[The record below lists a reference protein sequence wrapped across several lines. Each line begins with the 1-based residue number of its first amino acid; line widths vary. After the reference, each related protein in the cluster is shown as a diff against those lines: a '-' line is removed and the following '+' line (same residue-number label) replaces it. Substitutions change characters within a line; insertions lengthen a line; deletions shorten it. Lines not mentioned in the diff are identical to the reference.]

1 MQQGWTLPVMTKKNR
16 FALLMVA
23 SLFAVSANGAPVA
36 YSVNSDS
43 GSANQDNLYRID
55 LETGLEEP
63 LGELSTGSETR
74 DDTEGLA
81 MDADRNL
88 WGIDDESRTIFRIN
102 KSAGFVSEEE
112 SLDSFPF
119 IPSLGGNDFGMTFS
133 CDNSLYAATVQTQT
147 LYKLDP
153 SDGSGEIVGT
163 IGSLGVN
170 ISAIAANG
178 NPNSL
183 YAVGNGTYDNG
194 AMDSPNLYR
203 IDLLTGVATVIGPL
217 GMGTTISDYDQ
228 AGLAF
233 DSQGVLWAITDRRI
247 INDQR
252 AANLP
257 SEILRINVDTG
268 AAEVVWTTQEIGFES
283 LAIAPPI
290 TCDSQKPVEEPD
302 DDVPHIPTLT
312 AAGQLLAVFV
322 LMFAGM
328 LVLRRRI
335 S

>member
-1 MQQGWTLPVMTKKNR
+1 MTNINC

-43 GSANQDNLYRID
+43 GSTNQDNLYRID
-55 LETGLEEP
+55 LATGVEER
-63 LGELSTGSETR
+63 LGELSAGLETR

-88 WGIDDESRTIFRIN
+88 WGVDDESRTIFKIN
-102 KSAGFVSEEE
+102 KSVGFVSEEE
-112 SLDSFPF
+112 DLDNFPVN
-119 IPSLGGNDFGMTFS
+119 PALGGNDFGMTFS
-133 CDNSLYAATVQTQT
+133 CDNTLYAATVQTQT

-153 SDGSGEIVGT
+153 TNGNGEIVGAERA
-163 IGSLGVN
+163 LGVN

-178 NPNSL
+178 NPDYL
-183 YAVGNGTYDNG
+183 YGVGNGTFEDG
-194 AMDSPNLYR
+194 ATDSPNLYR
-203 IDLLTGVATVIGPL
+203 IDLLTGVAAVIGPL

-247 INDQR
+247 VNLQK
-252 AANLP
+252 AANQP
-257 SEILRINVDTG
+257 SEILRIDVNTG

-283 LAIAPPI
+283 LAIAPPVA
-290 TCDSQKPVEEPD
+290 CDSQEPVEVSD
-302 DDVPHIPTLT
+302 DEFPRIPTLST
-312 AAGQLLAVFV
+312 MGQLFAVLV

-328 LVLRRRI
+328 LALRRRI

>member
-1 MQQGWTLPVMTKKNR
+1 MTKQNR

-43 GSANQDNLYRID
+43 GSENQDSLYRID
-55 LETGLEEP
+55 LATGVEQR

-81 MDADRNL
+81 MDAESNL
-88 WGIDDESRTIFRIN
+88 WGVDDDSRTIFQIN
-102 KSAGFVSEEE
+102 KSAGFVTDEET
-112 SLDSFPF
+112 LDSFPF

-133 CDNSLYAATVQTQT
+133 CDNTLYAATVQTQT
-147 LYKLDP
+147 LYRLDP
-153 SDGSGEIVGT
+153 TDGSGEIVGA
-163 IGSLGVN
+163 IGALGVN

-178 NPNSL
+178 NPDYL

-194 AMDSPNLYR
+194 DMDSPNLYR
-203 IDLLTGVATVIGPL
+203 IDLLTGTAAVIGPL

-252 AANLP
+252 AANQP
-257 SEILRINVDTG
+257 SEILRINVGTG
-268 AAEVVWTTQEIGFES
+268 AAEVVWITQEIGFES
-283 LAIAPPI
+283 LAIAEPI
-290 TCDSQKPVEEPD
+290 ACNSQEPVAEPRD
-302 DDVPHIPTLT
+302 GDPAYSHTQC
-312 AAGQLLAVFV
+312 GRSAVGSICIDACRNARSAQTYF
-322 LMFAGM
+322 LN
-328 LVLRRRI
+328 
-335 S
+335 

>member
-1 MQQGWTLPVMTKKNR
+1 MTNKYR
-16 FALLMVA
+16 FALLLVA

-43 GSANQDNLYRID
+43 GSENQDSLYQID
-55 LETGLEEP
+55 LATGIEERQG
-63 LGELSTGSETR
+63 LLSAGSETR

-81 MDADRNL
+81 MDADGNL
-88 WGIDDESRTIFRIN
+88 WGVDDDSRTIFKIN
-102 KSAGFVSEEE
+102 KNAGFISAEEP
-112 SLDSFPF
+112 LYDFPY
-119 IPSLGGNDFGMTFS
+119 IPTLGGNDFGMTFS
-133 CDNSLYAATVQTQT
+133 CDNTLYAATVQTQT
-147 LYKLDP
+147 LYKLNP
-153 SDGSGEIVGT
+153 ADGIGEIIGT
-163 IGSLGVN
+163 EGSLGVN
-170 ISAIAANG
+170 ISAIAANDD
-178 NPNSL
+178 PDFL
-183 YAVGNGTYDNG
+183 YAIGSGTYDNG
-194 AMDSPNLYR
+194 EIDSPNLYR
-203 IDLLTGVATVIGPL
+203 IDLLTGIPTIIGPL

-247 INDQR
+247 INDQK
-252 AANLP
+252 AANQP
-257 SEILRINVDTG
+257 SEILRININTG

-290 TCDSQKPVEEPD
+290 ACDSLNPVEEPG
-302 DDVPHIPTLT
+302 DDVPHIPTLST
-312 AAGQLLAVFV
+312 LGQMLAVFV

>member
-1 MQQGWTLPVMTKKNR
+1 MTKKNR

-55 LETGLEEP
+55 LETGFEER

-81 MDADRNL
+81 MDADKNL
-88 WGIDDESRTIFRIN
+88 WGVDDESRTIFKIN
-102 KSAGFVSEEE
+102 KSAGYVSEEE
-112 SLDSFPF
+112 SLDSFPY

-178 NPNSL
+178 NPDFL

-203 IDLLTGVATVIGPL
+203 IDLFTGVATVIGPL

-290 TCDSQKPVEEPD
+290 ICDSQKPVEEPGDD
-302 DDVPHIPTLT
+302 DDVPHIPTLS

>member
-1 MQQGWTLPVMTKKNR
+1 MTKQNR

-43 GSANQDNLYRID
+43 GSENQDSLYRID
-55 LETGLEEP
+55 LATGVEER
-63 LGELSTGSETR
+63 LGELSTGSVTR

-81 MDADRNL
+81 MDADNNL
-88 WGIDDESRTIFRIN
+88 WGADDESRTIFKIN
-102 KSAGFVSEEE
+102 KSFGFISEEA
-112 SLDSFPF
+112 SLVNFPY

-153 SDGSGEIVGT
+153 TDGSGEIVGA

-178 NPNSL
+178 NPEYL

-194 AMDSPNLYR
+194 NIDSPNLYR
-203 IDLLTGVATVIGPL
+203 IDLLTGTTAVIGPL

-252 AANLP
+252 AANQP

-268 AAEVVWTTQEIGFES
+268 AAEVVWTTEEIGFES

-290 TCDSQKPVEEPD
+290 ACDSQQPAAEPD
-302 DDVPHIPTLT
+302 DGVPHIPTLS
-312 AAGQLLAVFV
+312 AVGQLLAVFV
-322 LMFAGM
+322 LMLAGM
-328 LVLRRRI
+328 FVLRRRI

>member
-1 MQQGWTLPVMTKKNR
+1 MTKKNR

-23 SLFAVSANGAPVA
+23 SLFAVSANGAPMA

-43 GSANQDNLYRID
+43 GSENQDSLYRID
-55 LETGLEEP
+55 LATGVEERV
-63 LGELSTGSETR
+63 GELSAGPDVR

-81 MDADRNL
+81 MDADRTL
-88 WGIDDESRTIFRIN
+88 WGVDDESRTIFKIN

-119 IPSLGGNDFGMTFS
+119 SPTLGGNDFGMTFS
-133 CDNSLYAATVQTQT
+133 CDNTLYAATVQTQT

-153 SDGSGEIVGT
+153 ADGSGEIVGAE
-163 IGSLGVN
+163 GSLGVN
-170 ISAIAANG
+170 ISAIAAND
-178 NPNSL
+178 NPNFL
-183 YAVGNGTYDNG
+183 YAIGNGTYDNG
-194 AMDSPNLYR
+194 NMDSPNLYR
-203 IDLLTGVATVIGPL
+203 IDLLTGIPTEIGPL

-247 INDQR
+247 INDQK
-252 AANLP
+252 AANQP
-257 SEILRINVDTG
+257 SEILRINIGTG

-290 TCDSQKPVEEPD
+290 TCDSQKPVEDPD
-302 DDVPHIPTLT
+302 DGVPHIPTLST
-312 AAGQLLAVFV
+312 AGQLLAVFV

>member
-1 MQQGWTLPVMTKKNR
+1 MTKKNR

-55 LETGLEEP
+55 LETGVEER
-63 LGELSTGSETR
+63 LGELSTGSEIR
-74 DDTEGLA
+74 SDTEGLA
-81 MDADRNL
+81 MDADKTL
-88 WGIDDESRTIFRIN
+88 WGADDDSRTIFKIN

-112 SLDSFPF
+112 SLDNFPY

-133 CDNSLYAATVQTQT
+133 CNNSLYAATVQTQT

-153 SDGSGEIVGT
+153 TDGSGEIVGT

-178 NPNSL
+178 NPNFL

-194 AMDSPNLYR
+194 DMDSPNLYR
-203 IDLLTGVATVIGPL
+203 IDLFTGVATIIGPL

-252 AANLP
+252 AANQP

-283 LAIAPPI
+283 LAIAPPVA
-290 TCDSQKPVEEPD
+290 CDPQEPIEEPVEESD
-302 DDVPHIPTLT
+302 DEFPRIPTLST
-312 AAGQLLAVFV
+312 MGQLLAVLV